1 MNTAYRD
8 LLVARAASAV
18 AEAQALASV
27 QHSGLKGQLREVV
40 VRNLLRPLLPIE
52 LGIGRGEVISSY
64 DQHSS
69 ECDVI
74 VYRNSI
80 VPSLLL
86 DRTAGIFPL
95 EAVLFTIE
103 VKSTLNNVEL
113 NKTHAAAKKMS
124 TLLHRPGSGEPG
136 TTPPEHVIPCLLAF
150 KSDLDQ
156 GQTTEIDRYKKLC
169 GKEEPA
175 IRALCVV
182 DRGYWYYAN
191 GQWNEYG
198 KHYRYAELMGLIDGI
213 HQSHERVAKSRSKPT
228 ISDYLV
234 SPNQ

>member
-27 QHSGLKGQLREVV
+27 QHRGLQGQLREVV

-52 LGIGRGEVISSY
+52 LGIGHGEVISSY

-74 VYRNSI
+74 VYNNSI

-86 DRTAGIFPL
+86 DRTAGIFTL

-113 NKTHAAAKKMS
+113 KKTHAAAKKMS
-124 TLLHRPGSGEPG
+124 KLLHRPGSGEPG

-156 GQTTEIDRYKKLC
+156 GQTTEIDRYKKYV
-169 GKEEPA
+169 GRKN
-175 IRALCVV
+175 RQYALCVV